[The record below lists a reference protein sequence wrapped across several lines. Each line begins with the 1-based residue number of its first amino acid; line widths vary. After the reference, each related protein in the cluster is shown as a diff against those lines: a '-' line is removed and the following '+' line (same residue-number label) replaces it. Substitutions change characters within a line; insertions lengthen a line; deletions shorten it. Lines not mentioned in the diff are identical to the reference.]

1 MDAYGGE
8 LGHDLVGGAV
18 EADVG
23 EARAAGAHEL
33 DAGDAADGAEHDL
46 QVGRRHALRQP
57 ALVQQHDLSAKK
69 FEMQQSYNSTYEA
82 MMKCR
87 QGN

>member
-1 MDAYGGE
+1 MDAYSGE
-8 LGHDLVGGAV
+8 QLGHDLVGGAV

-46 QVGRRHALRQP
+46 QVGRRHALHQP
-57 ALVQQHDLSAKK
+57 TLVQQHDLSTKNLK
-69 FEMQQSYNSTYEA
+69 CNSHIIVP
-82 MMKCR
+82 MR
-87 QGN
+87 P